1 MGTLLSSGHTVDH
14 FQPEFHH
21 RVRDKTQKVCKWS
34 AFVPQPP
41 RPQPRPRLLFMQ
53 GPVLI
58 ISSFLLVVVLRKLV
72 NFVLAVRRI
81 KYATIPVVQCLAE
94 D

>member
-1 MGTLLSSGHTVDH
+1 
-14 FQPEFHH
+14 
-21 RVRDKTQKVCKWS
+21 
-34 AFVPQPP
+34 
-41 RPQPRPRLLFMQ
+41 MQ
-53 GPVLI
+53 GPVFI